1 MIWQGFQLCME
12 EVWGLD
18 QLCPN
23 NMQKS
28 EQTEN
33 QPLFLDP
40 LREDT
45 RQTIAPK
52 TGETRRIGSHSL
64 LEQTHG
70 LKSLQKLVLE

>member
-12 EVWGLD
+12 EVWGLG

-23 NMQKS
+23 NRQKS

-33 QPLFLDP
+33 QQLFLYP

-45 RQTIAPK
+45 RQTIASK
-52 TGETRRIGSHSL
+52 IGETRRIGSHSL
-64 LEQTHG
+64 LEQTRG
-70 LKSLQKLVLE
+70 LKSL